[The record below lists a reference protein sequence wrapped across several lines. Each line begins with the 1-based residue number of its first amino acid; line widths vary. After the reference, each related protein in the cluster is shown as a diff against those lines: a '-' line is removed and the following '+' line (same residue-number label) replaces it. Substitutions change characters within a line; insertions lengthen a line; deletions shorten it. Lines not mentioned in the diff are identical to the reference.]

1 MTSQGEGWDLN
12 DTKDYVPAHAAGA
25 ETYNGREIVFESFG
39 DEAEVDAL
47 RNELLLP
54 MSSEKIRGYLGDML
68 EYLSWPVSKD
78 GFDFDES
85 GKEIDPSE
93 AHELRRAWERT
104 LAGADKL
111 ILDKTAFSWNQIG
124 GILNMFAFI
133 QQFTEMPVMA
143 EQFKGKD
150 GTVPAEVIREVGDTA
165 TSLLAELNTS
175 YKTLGFAK
183 RLAVVKEFRTFVKV
197 AVRKLLDAYTTTQAR
212 EA

>member
-1 MTSQGEGWDLN
+1 MSSQGEGWDLN
-12 DTKDYVPAHAAGA
+12 DTKDYVPAHAPGT
-25 ETYNGREIVFESFG
+25 ETYNGREIKFESFG

-54 MSSEKIRGYLGDML
+54 MSSEKIRSYVSDML
-68 EYLSWPVSKD
+68 EYLSWPISKD

-85 GKEIDPSE
+85 GKELDPAE
-93 AHELRRAWERT
+93 AHQLRREWEHT
-104 LAGADKL
+104 LTGSDKL

-150 GTVPAEVIREVGDTA
+150 GTVPEEVIRAVGDTA
-165 TSLLAELNTS
+165 TALLAELNTS

-183 RLAVVKEFRTFVKV
+183 RLEVVKEFRTFVKV
-197 AVRKLLDAYTTTQAR
+197 AVRKLLDAYQTTPTQ

>member
-1 MTSQGEGWDLN
+1 
-12 DTKDYVPAHAAGA
+12 
-25 ETYNGREIVFESFG
+25 
-39 DEAEVDAL
+39 
-47 RNELLLP
+47 
-54 MSSEKIRGYLGDML
+54 
-68 EYLSWPVSKD
+68 
-78 GFDFDES
+78 
-85 GKEIDPSE
+85 
-93 AHELRRAWERT
+93 
-104 LAGADKL
+104 
-111 ILDKTAFSWNQIG
+111 
-124 GILNMFAFI
+124 
-133 QQFTEMPVMA
+133 MPVMA